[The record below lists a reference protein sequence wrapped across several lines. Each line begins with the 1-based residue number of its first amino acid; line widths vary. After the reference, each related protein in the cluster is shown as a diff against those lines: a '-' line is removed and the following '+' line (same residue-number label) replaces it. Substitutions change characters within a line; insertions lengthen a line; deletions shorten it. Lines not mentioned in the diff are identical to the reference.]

1 MYKVTLVGAIALVV
15 ANMVGTGVFTTLGFQ
30 VGSIENNGSI
40 IFLWILGGILAL
52 CGAISYNELVRNFP
66 KSVGEMTFL
75 TELYHP
81 ALGFGAGLLTSLFG
95 FSAPIALSSLA
106 FGKYLLPALMPQGTI
121 MWYYVPLL
129 ASMLVIANGI
139 VHSISL
145 RFGSRVLSTA
155 TIFKMILI
163 LGVCFGLMMNFQP
176 SFMVSSV
183 TFWTSTFASSFG
195 VGLIYVKYA
204 YSGWNAAVYVSE
216 ETNHPSKTVPKALLI
231 GTSIVTVFYVL
242 FNAAMVLSV
251 PRELLINKVNVASV
265 AVEYVF
271 GTSGGI
277 FVACL
282 ISFGLISSVSSM
294 IMVSPRI
301 LRKTSGIVPLF
312 SLIQSEDGITPKKE
326 IWFTVGIAI
335 ALIWSG
341 SFETILLYMGII
353 IQFFSLLCIIGVF
366 ILYIRNNRKS
376 EIPFFPIPPILYMA
390 IAVFTLY
397 SLVVSKTEEF
407 MMSLAIT
414 VLSFGLYFLVKKS
427 K

>member
-1 MYKVTLVGAIALVV
+1 MYKVTLLGAIALVV

-30 VGSIENNGSI
+30 VASIENNWAI

-81 ALGFGAGLLTSLFG
+81 SLGFGAGLLTSLFG

-106 FGKYLLPALMPQGTI
+106 FGKYLLPAFLTVDTI
-121 MWYYVPLL
+121 LWYYVPLL
-129 ASMLVIANGI
+129 ATLLVITNGI

-145 RFGSRVLSTA
+145 RFGSGVLSAA
-155 TIFKMILI
+155 TILKMILI
-163 LGVCFGLMMNFQP
+163 LGVCVGLMMNFQP
-176 SFMVSSV
+176 TYMISSV
-183 TFWTSTFASSFG
+183 SFWTSTFASSFG

-216 ETNHPSKTVPKALLI
+216 ETNQPSKTVPKALLI
-231 GTSIVTVFYVL
+231 GTSIVTIFYVL
-242 FNAAMVLSV
+242 FNAAMVWSV
-251 PRELLINKVNVASV
+251 PRELLINKVNVAFV

-271 GTSGGI
+271 GATGSI

-301 LRKTSGIVPLF
+301 LRKTSAILPVF
-312 SLIQSEDGITPKKE
+312 SRIKSEDGVIPKKE

-376 EIPFFPIPPILYMA
+376 VIPFFPIPPILYMA

-397 SLVVSKTEEF
+397 SLAVSKTEEF
-407 MMSLAIT
+407 LVSFAMTL
-414 VLSFGLYFLVKKS
+414 LSFGLYFLIKKS